1 MNKPLVLLTNIFS
14 ARNIVFVSMLTV
26 GGLCICMSAS
36 NTTAYLV
43 LTGMAHT
50 ISLMTGIALV
60 IFSSTS
66 ATAAQ
71 LFIVQKGLAKIFAI
85 PFIMVGATVII
96 FSIFSTLSLN
106 YSKFLESEA
115 IQADIADKIEK
126 RRSEIIAEFQ
136 TREETDEGQDVN
148 QWTMQN
154 IDRLLNMAESSGES
168 WNNSM
173 RTIMETAQGLSTTE
187 QGEQQTLDKILEN
200 IYIETIPKTFFSFML
215 NINSLDRKYFFD
227 FFMIAIPAVFYDLI
241 APLAMTV
248 VLFLMGF
255 KNKKE
260 SAPDLI
266 EETFSVKP
274 SKGKNEPPDIN
285 DLIAY
290 IENAMQNEYQILPDE
305 SVPNMDAQKSAKLRK
320 YLSSFIYKGSPLIS
334 EMNGQLVAIFD
345 KVNLIRF
352 ITLQNN
358 VQRDRGTE

>member
-1 MNKPLVLLTNIFS
+1 MINKPWEFFADIFN
-14 ARNIVFVSMLTV
+14 ARNIVFVAMLTV
-26 GGLCICMSAS
+26 GGLCIFMSAS
-36 NTTAYLV
+36 NTTAYLN

-50 ISLMTGIALV
+50 IALMTGIALV

-71 LFIVQKGLAKIFAI
+71 LFMRQQGLAKIFSL
-85 PFIMVGATVII
+85 PFIVVGATVII

-136 TREETDEGQDVN
+136 SSEEPTEEQDVN
-148 QWTMQN
+148 QWAMQN
-154 IDRLLNMAESSGES
+154 MDRLLNLSESSGES

-173 RTIMETAQGLSTTE
+173 RTVMEMAQGLSATE
-187 QGEQQTLDKILEN
+187 QSEQQSLDDILEN
-200 IYIETIPKTFFSFML
+200 IYVETIPRTFFGFML
-215 NINSLDRKYFFD
+215 NLNTLDKKYFFD

-255 KNKKE
+255 KTKKE
-260 SAPDLI
+260 TEDGEVVEASPIAPPKTK
-266 EETFSVKP
+266 E
-274 SKGKNEPPDIN
+274 EPPDIK
-285 DLIAY
+285 DLTAY
-290 IENAMQNEYQILPDE
+290 IENAMQEEYQILPDE
-305 SVPNMDAQKSAKLRK
+305 AVPNINVQKCARLRK

-334 EMNGQLVAIFD
+334 EMNGQFVSIFD

-358 VQRDRGTE
+358 VQREGE